1 MYHRIVPNK
10 SRNIYLF
17 IYSFSYIWH
26 FSLKLFT
33 NIFIY
38 VFLLHVST
46 KRYTFLLVGVFRYHQ
61 NKNEAPQI
69 STPDL
74 TKTCEYIESLAKICN
89 EPRLTKLPLQYSWI
103 HIYAISKPATHQ
115 RLLVSSPRNRSTHH
129 IKTYVHI
136 KQSK

>member
-1 MYHRIVPNK
+1 MWDTYLILGDKECYGKLLDVPQNSTYK

-26 FSLKLFT
+26 FSLKLLT

-89 EPRLTKLPLQYSWI
+89 EPRLTKLRYNTPGY
-103 HIYAISKPATHQ
+103 T
-115 RLLVSSPRNRSTHH
+115 
-129 IKTYVHI
+129 
-136 KQSK
+136 